1 MLYKIMK
8 KRILVTGATD
18 GIGKEIVRQLAMLG
32 HEVILHGKRKDY
44 GYKFVEELKKES
56 GNDSLHYYNCNL
68 ADFDE
73 MDEFTEIIKKDFDSI
88 DVLLNNAGVF
98 MNEKVILPNGLEM
111 TFMVNH
117 MAVFCLSNSLLELV
131 EKSGNGRIIVT
142 SSMAQSSS
150 IDFNNLN
157 GEKYWDPYNAYAVSK
172 LANVLYTYKLHRLL
186 REKNSNV
193 TANCLHP
200 GVISTKLLHAGW
212 GIGGADV
219 RRGAETSVYLAVS
232 PDVEGV
238 SGKYFVNKRPQKS
251 VAFSYDLKA
260 QDKLWQISERIC
272 DNKGAPI

>member
-1 MLYKIMK
+1 MK

-18 GIGKEIVRQLAMLG
+18 GIGKEIARQLAMNG

-44 GYKFVEELKKES
+44 GVKWVEELKKES
-56 GNDSLHYYNCNL
+56 GNNNIHYYNSNL
-68 ADFDE
+68 ADFD
-73 MDEFTEIIKKDFDSI
+73 DINHFVTSIKEDFESI

-117 MAVFCLSNSLLELV
+117 MSVFCITGSLLELV
-131 EKSGNGRIIVT
+131 EKSGNGRVVVT

-172 LANVLYTYKLHRLL
+172 LANVLFTYKLHRIL
-186 REKNSNV
+186 REKNSKV
-193 TANCLHP
+193 TVNCLHP

-219 RRGAETSVYLAVS
+219 KRGAETSVYLATS

-238 SGKYFVNKRPQKS
+238 SGKYFVDKKPQQS
-251 VAFSYDLKA
+251 VPFSYDHKA
-260 QDKLWQISERIC
+260 QDKLWQISEKIC
-272 DNKGAPI
+272 ENKGVVY